1 MKKIFIVHS
10 RKNKTNE
17 QYATENEKIVNRIQ
31 KRFPNEELYI
41 LDNEISND
49 DLPNLAF
56 YISVLA
62 QADLVVFEPKYLYNE
77 GTVVKLC
84 CDLYSIP
91 HINLP
96 PNTYTYE
103 ME

>member
-10 RKNKTNE
+10 RRNKSIE
-17 QYATENEKIVNRIQ
+17 QYNEERGKIIARIQ
-31 KRFPNEELYI
+31 RRFPNEEIYI
-41 LDNEISND
+41 LDNDINND
-49 DLPNLAF
+49 DLANLSF

-77 GTVVKLC
+77 GNVVKLC
-84 CDLYSIP
+84 CDLYDIP

-96 PNTYTYE
+96 PNVYA
-103 ME
+103 